1 VIRYEKVLPMEPLA
15 AVELVITGGEVIA
28 VPAPERKIVLRSRK
42 LESAIDKLPLAEPVA
57 WGANVTERLM
67 LSCGAK
73 VIGKLG
79 PLNLNPGPET
89 DACEIVICRLLV
101 LVNGVERVLLLPAW
115 TLPKLR
121 AEVASLCCP
130 EAALANKTTLRR
142 NRCHQT
148 RLPRERQRRISPTL
162 APCSNTHGGEFVE
175 PLPTRCRSP
184 SISAVSHCVVQ
195 RCYCFP
201 PRGKSKD
208 HGRLDEGVGRFRGGT
223 VQQNMQRF
231 LRSHNDV
238 CTISEKSHGQKSSS
252 D

>member
-1 VIRYEKVLPMEPLA
+1 MIRYEKVLPMVPLA

-130 EAALANKTTLRR
+130 ETALANKTTLRR
-142 NRCHQT
+142 NRCHQI

-162 APCSNTHGGEFVE
+162 APCSNSTRWGICGAVANAVPITKHFGSQPLCGTALLLFSAPGKVE
-175 PLPTRCRSP
+175 RSRK
-184 SISAVSHCVVQ
+184 A
-195 RCYCFP
+195 R
-201 PRGKSKD
+201 
-208 HGRLDEGVGRFRGGT
+208 
-223 VQQNMQRF
+223 
-231 LRSHNDV
+231 
-238 CTISEKSHGQKSSS
+238 
-252 D
+252 